1 MTTQNNAISACIK
14 QLFETLNKN
23 EQVDLMIS
31 LSQNKA
37 IFICIKQLFEVLPQS
52 EQVSL
57 MTTLYYAMYDA
68 QKDKFLR
75 ETENA

>member
-1 MTTQNNAISACIK
+1 MTKQTNAIFTCIQ
-14 QLFETLNKN
+14 QLF
-23 EQVDLMIS
+23 D
-31 LSQNKA
+31 
-37 IFICIKQLFEVLPQS
+37 VLPQN

-57 MTTLYYAMYDA
+57 MTTLYYAMYDG